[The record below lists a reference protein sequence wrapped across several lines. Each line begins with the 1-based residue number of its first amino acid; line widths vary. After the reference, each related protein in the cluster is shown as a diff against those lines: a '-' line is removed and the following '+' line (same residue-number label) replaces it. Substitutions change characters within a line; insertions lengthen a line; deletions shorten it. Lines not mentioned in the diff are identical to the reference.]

1 MQICKSHLLQLQN
14 SNSFAYVIQYHGQL
28 TITPSG
34 LHIVIGLHI
43 HPYVS
48 RYSGCR
54 LNLQCVF
61 GGYRAFAVYHL
72 VKHGIRNATF
82 HVILT
87 RLSVFLPDVSGW
99 TVVARAVRKFFLFP
113 YPQLFVMITNIQQ
126 TADCYYLLV
135 HNIPNGKFKSVL
147 PIYPHG

>member
-1 MQICKSHLLQLQN
+1 MRKSISISIRVSEDELEKFKEAARQPQI
-14 SNSFAYVIQYHGQL
+14 SF
-28 TITPSG
+28 
-34 LHIVIGLHI
+34 
-43 HPYVS
+43 
-48 RYSGCR
+48 
-54 LNLQCVF
+54 
-61 GGYRAFAVYHL
+61 
-72 VKHGIRNATF
+72 ATF

-126 TADCYYLLV
+126 TADCYYLLI